1 MLGQTA
7 CKTPDISGIL
17 LANQNEMLCH
27 YQGRYWENGLEKY
40 IVEEV
45 YLRSQKYN
53 LSPYKSII

>member
-45 YLRSQKYN
+45 YLCH
-53 LSPYKSII
+53 